1 MGKIVGFEIGDHSVK
16 LVYFAGNELKKSVCA
31 ELPDA
36 MVSHGRILSMDAM
49 ADFLRDTARANGIPR
64 AGAAVSLSLA
74 DAYTRDVTMPAM
86 TEQQLAYNLPFEFHD
101 FLTEEKSKYFFD
113 YSVRRVLKDE
123 EGYPK
128 EMELL
133 ACAILKSRVEEYRA
147 MLHRAGFKLKVLTP
161 AECAYAAVLAF
172 AEERDDTLR
181 ESCIVAL
188 GHSSS
193 HLYIYHGREFDSHRE
208 IDIGSAALDALIAE
222 DQSVD
227 IHVARGYR
235 QKNYNGVLE
244 ADYARDIYA
253 RLAVE
258 VVKAVNFYNYNNRD
272 RELTDV
278 YFCGG
283 DNIGALVHAME
294 ENTKLRVCPAAELLA
309 QEMRPADEPWMYL
322 GAIGAVGEGMRG
334 EAK

>member
-1 MGKIVGFEIGDHSVK
+1 
-16 LVYFAGNELKKSVCA
+16 
-31 ELPDA
+31 
-36 MVSHGRILSMDAM
+36 
-49 ADFLRDTARANGIPR
+49 
-64 AGAAVSLSLA
+64 
-74 DAYTRDVTMPAM
+74 
-86 TEQQLAYNLPFEFHD
+86 
-101 FLTEEKSKYFFD
+101 
-113 YSVRRVLKDE
+113 
-123 EGYPK
+123 
-128 EMELL
+128 MELL

-294 ENTKLRVCPAAELLA
+294 ENTKLRVRPAAELLA

-334 EAK
+334 EEK

>member
-1 MGKIVGFEIGDHSVK
+1 MKKIVGIEIAEDSVR
-16 LVYFAGNELKKSVCA
+16 LVCFAGRELKKAVTV
-31 ELPDA
+31 ETPEGL
-36 MVSHGRILSMDAM
+36 VSGGRILSMDAM
-49 ADFLRDTARANGIPR
+49 ADFLRDSAKANGIPLTACALLLPSSEVFTR
-64 AGAAVSLSLA
+64 A
-74 DAYTRDVTMPAM
+74 VTVPAM
-86 TEQQLAYNLPFEFHD
+86 TEQQLAYNLPYEFHD

-208 IDIGSAALDALIAE
+208 IDIGSAALDVLIAE

>member
-1 MGKIVGFEIGDHSVK
+1 MKKIVGIEICEESVRFA
-16 LVYFAGNELKKSVCA
+16 YFTGRELKKSAMA
-31 ELPDA
+31 EMPDGL
-36 MVSHGRILSMDAM
+36 MSGGRILSMDAM
-49 ADFLRDTARANGIPR
+49 ADFLRDSAKGSGIPLTACALVLPSSEVFTR
-64 AGAAVSLSLA
+64 A
-74 DAYTRDVTMPAM
+74 VTVPAM
-86 TEQQLAYNLPFEFHD
+86 TEQQLAYNLPYEFHD

-113 YSVRRVLKDE
+113 YSVRRVLRDE
-123 EGYPK
+123 DGMPK

-133 ACAILKSRVEEYRA
+133 ACAMLKSRVEEYRA

-172 AEERDDTLR
+172 AEEREDVQR

-188 GHSSS
+188 GQSSS
-193 HLYIYHGREFDSHRE
+193 HLYIYHGHEFDSHRE
-208 IDIGSAALDALIAE
+208 IDIGSAMLDELIAE
-222 DQSVD
+222 HCSVD
-227 IHVARGYR
+227 VHVARGYR
-235 QKNYNGVLE
+235 RQNYNGVLE
-244 ADYARDIYA
+244 TDYARDIYA
-253 RLAVE
+253 RIAVE

-283 DNIGALVHAME
+283 DNIVPLLRAMD
-294 ENTKLRVCPAAELLA
+294 ENTKLRVRPAEELLTE
-309 QEMRPADEPWMYL
+309 EMRPKEDSWMYL

>member
-1 MGKIVGFEIGDHSVK
+1 M
-16 LVYFAGNELKKSVCA
+16 
-31 ELPDA
+31 
-36 MVSHGRILSMDAM
+36 
-49 ADFLRDTARANGIPR
+49 
-64 AGAAVSLSLA
+64 
-74 DAYTRDVTMPAM
+74 
-86 TEQQLAYNLPFEFHD
+86 
-101 FLTEEKSKYFFD
+101 
-113 YSVRRVLKDE
+113 RRVLKDE

>member
-1 MGKIVGFEIGDHSVK
+1 
-16 LVYFAGNELKKSVCA
+16 
-31 ELPDA
+31 
-36 MVSHGRILSMDAM
+36 
-49 ADFLRDTARANGIPR
+49 
-64 AGAAVSLSLA
+64 
-74 DAYTRDVTMPAM
+74 M
-86 TEQQLAYNLPFEFHD
+86 TEQQLAYNLPYEFHD

-123 EGYPK
+123 EGCPK

-172 AEERDDTLR
+172 AEERDGTLR

>member
-16 LVYFAGNELKKSVCA
+16 LAYFAGNELKKSVCA